1 MQMNPGNFSVSVENF
16 VCFSDDHHT
25 QVFYFNCKFERK
37 KDPTSERRLATDI
50 DSRRDH
56 LKQRIEDLFG
66 KIVSRYSTQ
75 DNIMN
80 GLFCKDSQFFP
91 TSAELKDLS
100 STFITNSIF
109 NGFLTYTAIMLNVV
123 TICAI
128 QKTSTLPKTLKTL
141 LTSLAFSDVGV
152 GLVVQ
157 PTYSS
162 FLVSWSKLNDPS
174 CNAYRW
180 LTICGYLFSLASF
193 LGVVAVSVERFLAV
207 HLHLRYQELVTH
219 QRIVA
224 VMISIWVF
232 SAFVSLM
239 VFWASVSIHNI
250 VISIS
255 GGFGFIVTIVVY
267 IRIYLTVRRHKNQ
280 IHSFQVQQVNRS
292 QETTSYAGLIKSTV
306 GVFYIYLVF
315 LACYLPYV
323 ICVVSV
329 RINSANIALKKFTLF
344 SLTLI
349 FLNSSLNP
357 VIYCWKMRHIRHAVI
372 GILLSR
378 NRASH

>member
-1 MQMNPGNFSVSVENF
+1 
-16 VCFSDDHHT
+16 
-25 QVFYFNCKFERK
+25 
-37 KDPTSERRLATDI
+37 
-50 DSRRDH
+50 
-56 LKQRIEDLFG
+56 
-66 KIVSRYSTQ
+66 
-75 DNIMN
+75 MN

-91 TSAELKDLS
+91 TSTELKDLS

-193 LGVVAVSVERFLAV
+193 LGVVAVSVDRFLAV

-232 SAFVSLM
+232 SAFVS
-239 VFWASVSIHNI
+239 
-250 VISIS
+250 
-255 GGFGFIVTIVVY
+255 
-267 IRIYLTVRRHKNQ
+267 
-280 IHSFQVQQVNRS
+280 
-292 QETTSYAGLIKSTV
+292 
-306 GVFYIYLVF
+306 
-315 LACYLPYV
+315 
-323 ICVVSV
+323 
-329 RINSANIALKKFTLF
+329 
-344 SLTLI
+344 
-349 FLNSSLNP
+349 
-357 VIYCWKMRHIRHAVI
+357 
-372 GILLSR
+372 
-378 NRASH
+378 